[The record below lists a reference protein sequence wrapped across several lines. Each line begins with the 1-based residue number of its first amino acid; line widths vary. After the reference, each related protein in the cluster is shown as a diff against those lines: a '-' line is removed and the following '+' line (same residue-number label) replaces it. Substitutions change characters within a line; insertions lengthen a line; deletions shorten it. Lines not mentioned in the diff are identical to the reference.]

1 MDLEKRIRDLSIK
14 SAAHCKMIDFFHEMS
29 GLGYECSD
37 KYIASRIEELSR
49 TNTRLQV
56 ERLGLLADAAAL
68 KSESCSDRVDP

>member
-37 KYIASRIEELSR
+37 RYIESRIDELSR
-49 TNTRLQV
+49 TNTQLQA
-56 ERLGLLADAAAL
+56 ERLGLIADAAVL
-68 KSESCSDRVDP
+68 KSESCNDQVDP